1 MVDRKEFGEKKTN
14 QEKLIVELTPKL
26 VEIAGTLDMKTAA
39 RIKNN
44 ILTNTKVRAV
54 DRASS
59 RHTLPSIHEDIL
71 EETLNSSQKWEK
83 QCRDNFDSAR
93 DLNSDHPSAY
103 QNELQ
108 KRLGKALSR

>member
-44 ILTNTKVRAV
+44 IV
-54 DRASS
+54 
-59 RHTLPSIHEDIL
+59 
-71 EETLNSSQKWEK
+71 
-83 QCRDNFDSAR
+83 
-93 DLNSDHPSAY
+93 
-103 QNELQ
+103 
-108 KRLGKALSR
+108 